1 MQPLRSLTLAITVA
15 VSLCCGSTALAQL
28 QVGAAAIDVTPQQFP
43 VLINGSFYSR
53 TGEPKNIFARAIVVS
68 DGKSQLAIVVTDSCM
83 LPKDLID
90 SAKQLAAEQTKIPTD
105 HILMSATHTH
115 SAPSSMGA
123 LGTPADESYTPY
135 LRIKL
140 AEAVLAAQQNLA
152 PAKVGYGT
160 ADANEFTA
168 LRRWIFGPDHIG
180 TDPFGNKSMRAQM
193 HAAKNNIKNV
203 TGESGPE
210 DPELALISFQSL
222 DGRPIAMLANFSMH
236 YFGGGGA
243 ADYFG
248 DYCRALEAKYD
259 QKSEDKPPFVAV
271 MSHGCSGD
279 IWRVDYRAGANQT
292 YDGFVEGMVDRTEQ
306 ALDAIQYESDA
317 TIDMA
322 EMRMELKYRVPTNE
336 RLTWAKNV
344 IAEMGDRKLPK
355 TPAEVYACEQPI
367 LHERQST
374 EIVLQALRIG
384 DIAITTTPNETY
396 ALTGLKL
403 KARSPL
409 EKTFVIELANGGDG
423 YIPPPEQH
431 VLGGYNTWA
440 ARSAGLEVTAEPKI
454 VAADLNLLEKV
465 TGKPRR
471 EATAPAC
478 AMADAIAKLNPV
490 RYYRLDEMEGP
501 TVTDASSSY
510 RDATYEDG
518 VVFYLAGA
526 DAPAFSTAD
535 TINRAAHFAGGRIV
549 TRTPELKGDYTVSL
563 WCWNGLDLDARPI
576 AGWMFSRDYVDS
588 VTPEGIQ
595 LGLAGKGDNA
605 GRVVLQLGDKPESQ
619 VFGKTPL
626 ERWIWH
632 NVTLVKTGDQAK
644 VYVDGALELAA
655 DAKSVGSFDHTF
667 FGGRSDNQSNWEGRL
682 DEVSVYDRALTDA
695 EVATLA
701 AEGTGEGG
709 SVAQTPQLSEED
721 KTKGGR
727 HWVDEKTP
735 APKSPAEEL
744 ACLQIEP
751 GYKIELVAAEP
762 LVMDPVAIAFDARG
776 RMFVAEY
783 SDYPIGPPNE
793 SDDPLS
799 RIVLLED
806 TDGDGQFDK
815 RSVFADKLTFCHSLM
830 PYAGGVLACAQ
841 TQVLLLKDANDDGV
855 ADSREVVFDGFVP
868 AHAQMQV
875 GNPRWGLD
883 NKIYLNYGVGKITKG
898 ESDAEPFDMPRT
910 EFWFD
915 PITREFGPAA
925 GTGQFG
931 NTITQWGDRLF
942 VTNRNPI
949 LAAPMT
955 MGELRRN
962 RFAPIYTAQYDVA
975 PSGGASKVYPLV
987 AMKSNWL
994 SHAGTHTSACG
1005 TTAYV
1010 GGALGKAMENSV
1022 FTCEPIGHLVTRAI
1036 VTRDGARLTSV
1047 RAREEADFLASTDT
1061 WFRPASLANGP
1072 DGALYLA
1079 DMYRLWVE
1087 HPKFLPPE
1095 IAAQLDWR
1103 AGEDRGRIWRITA
1116 DNNTPLPKYTMPTT
1130 TDQWVAML
1138 ADFNGWRRRLAQQT
1152 LVEGQVTSAAP
1163 AIKKLFEQSESPL
1176 ARLHAIWTLAGIG
1189 QLEEGTIAAALG
1201 DKNPHVRA
1209 VAIELASQVF
1219 SDKPELLTATMALAD
1234 DSDPFV
1240 RYRLAL
1246 AMGTTADPRRVDVLA
1261 KLVASDGDDVNFA
1274 DAIMTA
1280 TETCSGAVL
1289 AKLADTAAADAINR
1303 RLAKVVGARKDEA
1316 ETAAL
1321 VQLALQS
1328 PAPHRKLILLAGLA
1342 EGFNSNPKFEALL
1355 KQARPNAEALTERL
1369 EEVALNE
1376 AQPLADRREAIL
1388 LLARFSSVGDDFF
1401 ADLLHPRLPPAV
1413 QLAAIDALGGGL
1425 NEKRAQVLL
1434 TAWPEMEPQSHQAVL
1449 THLLKS
1455 QLGVD
1460 SLFAAI
1466 KSGEVLASAVSLD
1479 QQRALHE
1486 HRIPAIRTAAAEVF
1500 GKAASTD
1507 RDAVLAAYEEA
1518 PRTIGG
1524 AVAGREVF
1532 LKNCAKCHVATEE
1545 AGRSVGPDLADS
1557 LNRPREAIL
1566 YDILNPSG
1574 KVEPKY
1580 AASQILTLGGQSYIG
1595 IVASQSGESIV
1606 LQLADGKLQETPRSE
1621 IDLFQ
1626 TSEKSLMPEGLEK
1639 EINVTDMANLLEFL
1653 KSPLPKK

>member
-1 MQPLRSLTLAITVA
+1 MQPLRSLTLAIAVA
-15 VSLCCGSTALAQL
+15 VSWSLTSVALAQL
-28 QVGAAAIDVTPQQFP
+28 QVGAAAIDVTPEKFP
-43 VLINGSFYSR
+43 VLINGGFYSR
-53 TGEPKNIFARAIVVS
+53 TGEPTQIFARAIVVS
-68 DGKSQLAIVVTDSCM
+68 DGAQQLAIVVTDSCM

-90 SAKQLAAEQTKIPTD
+90 SAKQLASERTKIPTD
-105 HILMSATHTH
+105 RILMSATHTH

-123 LGTPADESYTPY
+123 LGTDADETYTPY

-140 AEAVLAAQQNLA
+140 AEAIITAQRNLA
-152 PAKVGYGT
+152 PAKVGYAT

-168 LRRWIFGPDHIG
+168 LRRWIFGPDHMG

-193 HAAKNNIKNV
+193 HAAKNNLQNV

-210 DPELALISFQSL
+210 DPELAVVSFQSPE
-222 DGRPIAMLANFSMH
+222 GRPIALLANFSMH

-248 DYCRALEAKYD
+248 EYCRTLEA
-259 QKSEDKPPFVAV
+259 QLGRKSDDAPPFVAV

-279 IWRVDYRAGANQT
+279 IWRVDYRAGTNQT
-292 YDGFVEGMVDRTEQ
+292 FDSFVEGMVDRTER
-306 ALDAIQYESDA
+306 ALAAMKYDSDA
-317 TIDMA
+317 TIAMA
-322 EMRMELKYRVPTNE
+322 ETRMRLNYRVPSNE
-336 RLTWAKNV
+336 RLTWAQGV
-344 IAEMGDRKLPK
+344 VAEMGDRLPK
-355 TPAEVYACEQPI
+355 TPAEVYAREQLI

-384 DIAITTTPNETY
+384 DIAIATTPNETY

-409 EKTFVIELANGGDG
+409 AKTFVIELANGGDG

-431 VLGGYNTWA
+431 ILGGYNTWA

-465 TGKPRR
+465 TGQPRR
-471 EATAPAC
+471 EATPPDSV
-478 AMADAIAKLNPV
+478 MAKAIARLQPA
-490 RYYRLDEMEGP
+490 RYYPLDDMEGP
-501 TVTDASSSY
+501 TVADASANF

-518 VVFYLAGA
+518 VVFYLLGA
-526 DAPAFSTAD
+526 DGPAFSTAKQL
-535 TINRAAHFAGGRIV
+535 NRAAHFAGGRVV
-549 TRTPELKGDYTVSL
+549 TRTPELKGDYTVSV
-563 WCWNGLDLDARPI
+563 WCWNGLDLDARPL
-576 AGWMFSRDYVDS
+576 AGWMFSRDAIDS
-588 VTPEGIQ
+588 VTPAGIH
-595 LGLAGKGDNA
+595 LGLAGKGDQA
-605 GRVVLQLGDKPESQ
+605 GRVVLQLGDKEETQ
-619 VFGKTPL
+619 FFGKTPL
-626 ERWIWH
+626 ERWTWH
-632 NVTLVKTGDQAK
+632 NVTLVKAGDQARA
-644 VYVDGALELAA
+644 YVDGKLEITA
-655 DAKSVGSFDHTF
+655 DASQVGSFDHTF
-667 FGGRSDNQSNWEGRL
+667 IGGRSDDQSNWEGRL
-682 DEVSVYDRALTDA
+682 DEISIYDRALTEPEIA
-695 EVATLA
+695 ILA
-701 AEGTGEGG
+701 ANGNPKGD
-709 SVAQTPQLSEED
+709 VAQQPQLSEDE

-727 HWVDEKTP
+727 HWIDEQTP
-735 APKSPAEEL
+735 APKSPEEEL
-744 ACLQIEP
+744 ACFKVEP
-751 GYKIELVAAEP
+751 GYKVELVAAEP
-762 LVMDPVAIAFDARG
+762 LVIDPVAIAFDARG

-783 SDYPIGPPNE
+783 SDYPIGPADAKAP
-793 SDDPLS
+793 PLS
-799 RIVLLED
+799 RIALLED
-806 TDGDGQFDK
+806 VDGDGKIDK
-815 RSVFADKLTFCHSLM
+815 RTVFADHLTFCHSLM

-841 TQVLLLKDANDDGV
+841 TQVLLLKDADGDGV

-868 AHAQMQV
+868 AHPQMQI

-883 NKIYLNYGVGKITKG
+883 NKIYLNYGVGKITQAGKG
-898 ESDAEPFDMPRT
+898 AAPFEMPRT

-915 PITREFGPAA
+915 PLTREFGPAA

-931 NTITQWGDRLF
+931 NTITAWGDRLF
-942 VTNRNPI
+942 STNRNPI
-949 LAAPMT
+949 IAAPMT
-955 MGELRRN
+955 YEELRRN
-962 RFAPIYTAQYDVA
+962 RFSPIYAQQYDVA
-975 PSGGASKVYPLV
+975 PSGGDSKVFPLV

-1010 GGALGKAMENSV
+1010 GDALGPQMDDSV
-1022 FTCEPIGHLVTRAI
+1022 FACEPIGHLVTRAI
-1036 VTRDGARLTSV
+1036 VTRDGARLHSS
-1047 RAREEADFLASTDT
+1047 RAREDADFLASTDT

-1072 DGALYLA
+1072 DGTLYLA

-1103 AGEDRGRIWRITA
+1103 AGDDRGRIWRIVAEKQPPRRPFVTPQTA
-1116 DNNTPLPKYTMPTT
+1116 E
-1130 TDQWVAML
+1130 QWVAL
-1138 ADFNGWRRRLAQQT
+1138 LGDSNGWRRRLAQQT
-1152 LVEGQVTSAAP
+1152 LVEGQVKDAAP
-1163 AIKKLFEQSESPL
+1163 AIEKLFQTSKFPL

-1189 QLEEGTIAAALG
+1189 QLKPAVIEAGLADE
-1201 DKNPHVRA
+1201 NPHVRA
-1209 VAIELASQVF
+1209 AAVELASRQW
-1219 SDKPELLTATMALAD
+1219 SDQPQLLTAAFPLAD
-1234 DSDPFV
+1234 DQDPFV
-1240 RYRLAL
+1240 RYQLAL
-1246 AMGTTADPRRVDVLA
+1246 AMGTTGDPRRIDVLA
-1261 KLVASDGDDVNFA
+1261 KLIASDGADPNFA

-1289 AKLADTAAADAINR
+1289 AKTADVASADALEK
-1303 RLAKVVGARKDEA
+1303 RLAKVVGARQDEA

-1321 VQLALQS
+1321 VQLAMAS
-1328 PAPHRKLILLAGLA
+1328 DSPHRQLVWLAGLA
-1342 EGFNSNPKFEALL
+1342 EGISNNGKFEALL
-1355 KQARPNAEALTERL
+1355 KQQGPQAESLVERL
-1369 EEVALNE
+1369 ADVALDD

-1388 LLARFSSVGDDFF
+1388 LLVRFASVGDDFF
-1401 ADLLHPRLPPAV
+1401 ADLLHPRLPPQV

-1425 NEKRAQVLL
+1425 NEQRAAVLL
-1434 TAWPEMEPQSHQAVL
+1434 SAWPEMEPQSHAAVL
-1449 THLLKS
+1449 AHLLKS
-1455 QLGVD
+1455 QLGAE
-1460 SLFAAI
+1460 SLLAAI
-1466 KSGEVLASAVSLD
+1466 KAGDVAPSAVSLD

-1486 HRIPAIRTAAAEVF
+1486 HRVAAIRTSAAEVF

-1507 RDAVLAAYEEA
+1507 RDAVLSQYAEA
-1518 PRTIGG
+1518 PRTIGS

-1580 AASQILTLGGQSYIG
+1580 AASQILTLGGQSYSG

-1606 LQLADGKLQETPRSE
+1606 LQLADGKLQEVARSD

-1639 EINVTDMANLLEFL
+1639 EINVNDMANLLEFL

>member
-1 MQPLRSLTLAITVA
+1 MQPLRNFTLAIAVA
-15 VSLCCGSTALAQL
+15 VSLCFTSAAFAQL

-53 TGEPKNIFARAIVVS
+53 TGEPTNIFARAIVVS
-68 DGKSQLAIVVTDSCM
+68 DGASQLAIVVTDSCM

-90 SAKQLAAEQTKIPTD
+90 SAKQLASEQTKIPTD
-105 HILMSATHTH
+105 RILMSATHTH

-123 LGTPADESYTPY
+123 LGTEPDETYTPY

-140 AEAVLAAQQNLA
+140 AEAIVTAQRNLA
-152 PAKVGYGT
+152 PAKVGYAT

-168 LRRWIFGPDHIG
+168 LRRWIFAPDQMG

-193 HAAKNNIKNV
+193 HAAKSGMEKV

-210 DPELALISFQSL
+210 DPSLAVISFQSPE
-222 DGRPIAMLANFSMH
+222 GRPIAMLANFSMH

-248 DYCRALEAKYD
+248 DYCRALEAHYD
-259 QKSEDKPPFVAV
+259 QKGDDKPPFVAV

-279 IWRVDYRAGANQT
+279 IWRVDYRAGTNQT
-292 YDGFVEGMVDRTEQ
+292 YDGFVEGMVDRTER
-306 ALDAIQYESDA
+306 ALAAMKYDSDA
-317 TIDMA
+317 TIAMA
-322 EMRMELKYRVPTNE
+322 ETRMRLNYRVPSNE
-336 RLTWAKNV
+336 RLTWAKG
-344 IAEMGDRKLPK
+344 ILAEMGERTSPK
-355 TPAEVYACEQPI
+355 TPAEVYAREQPI

-384 DIAITTTPNETY
+384 DIAIATTPNETY

-403 KARSPL
+403 KARSPF

-454 VAADLNLLEKV
+454 VSADLKLLEKV

-471 EATAPAC
+471 EATPPDSV
-478 AMADAIAKLNPV
+478 MAKAIANLKPV
-490 RYYRLDEMEGP
+490 RYYPLDEMEGP
-501 TVTDASSSY
+501 TVSDASASY

-518 VVFYLAGA
+518 VVFYLTGA
-526 DAPAFSTAD
+526 DGPAFSTAKQ
-535 TINRAAHFAGGRIV
+535 INRAAHFAGGRII
-549 TRTPELKGDYTVSL
+549 TRTPELKGDYTVNI
-563 WCWNGLDLDARPI
+563 WCWNGLDLAARPI

-595 LGLAGKGDNA
+595 LGLAGKGDNV
-605 GRVVLQLGDKPESQ
+605 GRVVLQLGDQDEAQ
-619 VFGKTPL
+619 VFGKTPV
-626 ERWIWH
+626 ERWTWH
-632 NVTLVKTGDQAK
+632 NVTLVKSGDTAK
-644 VYVDGALELAA
+644 VYLDGKLEITA
-655 DAKSVGSFDHTF
+655 DASKVGSFDHTF

-682 DEVSVYDRALTDA
+682 DEISVFDRALTDA
-695 EVATLA
+695 EIAILSADGSGKGAEVAA
-701 AEGTGEGG
+701 
-709 SVAQTPQLSEED
+709 TPQLSEED

-735 APKSPAEEL
+735 APRSPEEEL
-744 ACLQIEP
+744 AAFKIEP
-751 GYKIELVAAEP
+751 GYKIELVASEP

-783 SDYPIGPPNE
+783 SDYPIGPPDE
-793 SDDPLS
+793 KDAPLS

-806 TDGDGQFDK
+806 TNGDGKLDK

-841 TQVLLLKDANDDGV
+841 TQVLLLKDENDDGV
-855 ADSREVVFDGFVP
+855 AESREVVFDGFVP

-898 ESDAEPFDMPRT
+898 GSDAPPFDMPRT
-910 EFWFD
+910 EFWFH

-949 LAAPMT
+949 IAAPMT
-955 MGELRRN
+955 MEELRRN
-962 RFAPIYTAQYDVA
+962 RFSPIYAAQYDVA
-975 PSGGASKVYPLV
+975 PSGGDSKVFPLV

-1010 GGALGKAMENSV
+1010 GDALGPAMEDSV
-1022 FTCEPIGHLVTRAI
+1022 FACEPIGHLVTRAI
-1036 VTRDGARLTSV
+1036 VTRDGARLTSK
-1047 RAREEADFLASTDT
+1047 RAREDADFLAATDT

-1072 DGALYLA
+1072 DGNLYLA

-1095 IAAQLDWR
+1095 IAARLDWR

-1116 DNNTPLPKYTMPTT
+1116 DNKKSVNKYVMPKT
-1130 TDQWVAML
+1130 TDEWVAML
-1138 ADFNGWRRRLAQQT
+1138 GDSNGWRRRLAQQT
-1152 LVEGQVTSAAP
+1152 LVEGQVTAAAP
-1163 AIKKLFEQSESPL
+1163 AIEKLFAASKSPL

-1189 QLEEGTIAAALG
+1189 QLKDATIKAALT
-1201 DKNPHVRA
+1201 DANPHVRA
-1209 VAIELASQVF
+1209 SAVDLASQAW
-1219 SDKPELLTATMALAD
+1219 SDKPELLTAALSLAD
-1234 DSDPFV
+1234 DKDPFV

-1246 AMGTTADPRRVDVLA
+1246 AMGTTADPRRVEVLA
-1261 KLVASDGDDVNFA
+1261 KLVASDGADVNFA

-1280 TETCSGAVL
+1280 TETCSGEVL
-1289 AKLADTAAADAINR
+1289 AKLADPAAADAIQK

-1316 ETAAL
+1316 ETASL
-1321 VQLALQS
+1321 VKLALGS
-1328 PAPHRKLILLAGLA
+1328 PAPHQQLVLLAGLA
-1342 EGFNSNPKFEALL
+1342 EGINSNPKFETLL
-1355 KQARPNAEALTERL
+1355 KQSGPQAEKLTERL
-1369 EEVALNE
+1369 EEVALGDAE
-1376 AQPLADRREAIL
+1376 PLADRREAIL

-1401 ADLLHPRLPPAV
+1401 ADLLHPRFPPQV

-1425 NEKRAQVLL
+1425 NDKRAQVLL
-1434 TAWPEMEPQSHQAVL
+1434 TAWTEMEPQSHEAVL
-1449 THLLKS
+1449 AHLLKS
-1455 QLGVD
+1455 QLGVE

-1466 KSGEVLASAVSLD
+1466 KGGKVSASAVSLD
-1479 QQRALHE
+1479 HQRALHE
-1486 HRIPAIRTAAAEVF
+1486 HRNEAIRKAAAEVF

-1518 PRTIGG
+1518 PRTIGS

-1545 AGRSVGPDLADS
+1545 SGRSVGPDLADS

-1580 AASQILTLGGQSYIG
+1580 AASQILTLSGQSYIG

-1626 TSEKSLMPEGLEK
+1626 TSEKSLMPEGMEK